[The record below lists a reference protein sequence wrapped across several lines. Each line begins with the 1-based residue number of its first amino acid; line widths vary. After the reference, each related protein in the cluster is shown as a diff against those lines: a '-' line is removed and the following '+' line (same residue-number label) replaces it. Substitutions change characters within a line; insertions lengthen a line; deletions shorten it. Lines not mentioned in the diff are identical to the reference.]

1 MPQAVRVAE
10 NENVFRRV
18 NERLEEL
25 ARDGD
30 PVRFVCECSEI
41 GCREP
46 ITLSVA
52 EYERVRSAPNRFVLR
67 EGHER
72 PDIERVVGSGL
83 GWVVVEKLGAA
94 GEIAEADDPRG

>member
-1 MPQAVRVAE
+1 MPQAYRVAE

-25 ARDGD
+25 AADEG
-30 PVRFVCECSEI
+30 PMRFICECAEI

-46 ITLSVA
+46 VTLTVA

-67 EGHER
+67 DGHER
-72 PDIERVVGSGL
+72 PDVERVVGRGE
-83 GWVVVEKLGAA
+83 GYVVVEKTGAA
-94 GEIAEADDPRG
+94 GEVAAADDPRS